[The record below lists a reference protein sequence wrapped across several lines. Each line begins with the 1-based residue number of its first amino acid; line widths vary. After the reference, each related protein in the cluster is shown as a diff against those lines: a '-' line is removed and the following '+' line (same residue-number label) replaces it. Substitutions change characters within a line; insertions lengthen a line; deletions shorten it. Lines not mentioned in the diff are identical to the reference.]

1 MGSRVER
8 RLPPVARVHTRT
20 RGPHNDVP
28 AHEGVTALVRHRVPA
43 IGPASAGRFDRG
55 RSRGHLHRIHHL
67 LAHLL
72 AHHRAQESRPER
84 GSARGRP
91 DRQTHPR
98 REDLPAARR
107 HRPELARPG
116 KLHPRR
122 RALAI
127 PPLRLADGPA
137 GVRITRHATAL
148 PAPSSS
154 PPPSTPN
161 WPAATA
167 RSSAAR
173 AGPSARTYCSRRWS
187 TSSAPRT
194 RAATSRPSARTR
206 CSPPTWWPRRSRAS
220 RARVSSRPSSTT
232 R

>member
-1 MGSRVER
+1 MGSRVEH
-8 RLPPVARVHTRT
+8 RLPPVARVHA
-20 RGPHNDVP
+20 VP
-28 AHEGVTALVRHRVPA
+28 TTTCPHEGVTALVRHRVPA

-55 RSRGHLHRIHHL
+55 RSRGHLHRIHHHLARL
-67 LAHLL
+67 LAHR
-72 AHHRAQESRPER
+72 RAQESRTER

-91 DRQTHPR
+91 DRETHPR

-107 HRPELARPG
+107 HRPEVARPG
-116 KLHPRR
+116 RLHPRR
-122 RALAI
+122 RA
-127 PPLRLADGPA
+127 P
-137 GVRITRHATAL
+137 RHP
-148 PAPSSS
+148 PAPSRRRPRRSPYHPARHGAARPRSRS

-173 AGPSARTYCSRRWS
+173 AAPSARTYCSRRWS

-194 RAATSRPSARTR
+194 RAATSRRSARTR

-220 RARVSSRPSSTT
+220 RARGSSRPSSTT